1 MQIFE
6 LLEQKNMTKY
16 RLSKESGVPFAT
28 ISDICSGKTQVQKCS
43 GETLYRL
50 ARALGVSM
58 EALIADAMEYRSSF
72 EVFKS
77 NVCHMVH
84 DRGDIDFIID
94 TLETDRVR
102 TLYKKRWY
110 PESLYVLA
118 MVDYL
123 CRVNGLPACSNYNDI
138 RSTKLK
144 DAVYPASV
152 LTLCAALKNDHP
164 KQQSWDEA
172 IPEFRRFNIVESEV
186 RNVC

>member
-1 MQIFE
+1 MQVPE

-28 ISDICSGKTQVQKCS
+28 ISDICGGKTQVQKCS

-58 EALIADAMEYRSSF
+58 EALIADAMEHRRSF

-84 DRGDIDFIID
+84 DRGDMDFIID
-94 TLETDRVR
+94 TLESDRVR
-102 TLYKKRWY
+102 QLYEKRWY
-110 PESLYVLA
+110 PESLYILA
-118 MVDYL
+118 MLDYL
-123 CRVNGLPACSNYNDI
+123 CRINGLPACSNYDDI
-138 RSTKLK
+138 RGAKLK

-152 LTLCAALKNDHP
+152 LMLCLP
-164 KQQSWDEA
+164 LW
-172 IPEFRRFNIVESEV
+172 
-186 RNVC
+186 

>member
-1 MQIFE
+1 MHIPSI
-6 LLEQKNMTKY
+6 LNQKSMTKY

-28 ISDICSGKTQVQKCS
+28 ISDICSGKASLRKCS

-50 ARALGVSM
+50 SRTLGVTM
-58 EALIADAMEYRSSF
+58 EALLSDAMEHRGSF

-77 NVCHMVH
+77 NVCHRVH
-84 DRGDIDFIID
+84 DQGDLDFVIA
-94 TLETDRVR
+94 TLEADEIRR
-102 TLYKKRWY
+102 LHNKRWR
-110 PESLYVLA
+110 PESLYLLA

-123 CRVNGLPACSNYNDI
+123 SRVNGLPACSNYDDI
-138 RSTKLK
+138 RNAKLK

-152 LTLCAALKNDHP
+152 LTLCAALRSDNP
-164 KQQSWDEA
+164 KLESWREA

>member
-1 MQIFE
+1 LHVLDI
-6 LLEQKNMTKY
+6 LVQKNMTKY

-28 ISDICSGKTQVQKCS
+28 ISDLCGGKTQVHKCS

-58 EALIADAMEYRSSF
+58 EALIADAMEHRASF

-77 NVCHMVH
+77 NVCHMVN
-84 DRGDIDFIID
+84 DMGDMDFIID
-94 TLETDRVR
+94 TLESDKIRR
-102 TLYKKRWY
+102 LYEKRWY
-110 PESLYVLA
+110 PESLYLLA

-123 CRVNGLPACSNYNDI
+123 CRVNGLPACSNYDDI
-138 RSTKLK
+138 RAAKLK
-144 DAVYPASV
+144 DAVYPASI
-152 LTLCAALKNDHP
+152 LTLCAALKSDHP
-164 KQQSWDEA
+164 KRQSWDEA